1 MKTIALPHF
10 LVGSNS
16 PKDSTTNRY
25 NYCSCY
31 EEISFGGGFNL
42 PVYFYYLVFFSHKSP
57 PRCLGMKNLYPK
69 IEASQTRKIDHEY
82 TLEPEGLKCKPD
94 GIKRMNV
101 TIIAN
106 RYDSMV
112 TEAKD

>member
-1 MKTIALPHF
+1 
-10 LVGSNS
+10 
-16 PKDSTTNRY
+16 
-25 NYCSCY
+25 
-31 EEISFGGGFNL
+31 
-42 PVYFYYLVFFSHKSP
+42 
-57 PRCLGMKNLYPK
+57 MKNLYPK